1 MKISLPLVARK
12 EVAERTMSFAFDLE
26 GQSFPFKPGQYVNI
40 TQAVPRYQDEKGN
53 SRSFSIA
60 SSPEDPL
67 LLIATR
73 LTGSAF
79 KRSLAEVALG
89 TRVDVQGPMGSFV
102 LPQDAT
108 KLMVF
113 VAGGIGITPFRSM
126 IQTATERKLPH
137 QLTLIYSNRSP
148 EGAPFLDELGIWER
162 ENPNFRLVATMTALE
177 SSSTSWH
184 GRRGYVDGRMI
195 REVLEN
201 PERFLFYVAGPE
213 RMVAG
218 VAQVLIE
225 VGVSQDMVRTEEFPG
240 Y

>member
-1 MKISLPLVARK
+1 
-12 EVAERTMSFAFDLE
+12 
-26 GQSFPFKPGQYVNI
+26 
-40 TQAVPRYQDEKGN
+40 
-53 SRSFSIA
+53 
-60 SSPEDPL
+60 
-67 LLIATR
+67 
-73 LTGSAF
+73 
-79 KRSLAEVALG
+79 
-89 TRVDVQGPMGSFV
+89 
-102 LPQDAT
+102 
-108 KLMVF
+108 
-113 VAGGIGITPFRSM
+113 M
-126 IQTATERKLPH
+126 IKTATERKLPH

-148 EGAPFLDELGIWER
+148 QGAPFLDELGIWER

-177 SSSTSWH
+177 SSSTTWQ

>member
-1 MKISLPLVARK
+1 MKLSLPLVGRR
-12 EVAERTMSFAFDLE
+12 EVAERTMSFAFELE
-26 GQSFPFKPGQYVNI
+26 GQRFAFRPGQYVQI
-40 TQAVPRYQDEKGN
+40 TQGTPPHQDAKGN
-53 SRSFSIA
+53 TRSFSIA
-60 SSPEDPL
+60 SSPNDPV

-79 KRSLAEVALG
+79 KRSLAEIPLG
-89 TRVDVQGPMGSFV
+89 TRLDVQGPMGSFV

-108 KLMVF
+108 RPLAL

-126 IQTATERKLPH
+126 IKMVTEQQLLHR
-137 QLTLIYSNRSP
+137 LTLIYSNRTP
-148 EGAPFLDELGIWER
+148 RDAPFLEELATWET

-177 SSSTSWH
+177 SSSTTWQ

-195 REVLEN
+195 REVLGN
-201 PERFLFYVAGPE
+201 PEPFLFYVAGPE

-218 VAQVLIE
+218 VAQALTE
-225 VGVSQDMVRTEEFPG
+225 AGASQDMVRTEEFPG